1 MNNMIAMI
9 LMIFISLLFI
19 IFGIKDLSIPF
30 RFREEVT
37 GIYYDC
43 ISKGKKHYPRYQV
56 NGVLMMSHFDVSPL
70 DLPKYQGERTL
81 YLRGDALCLNPA
93 SYFIHG
99 LVALAVGI
107 MLLLMAIKIF

>member
-43 ISKGKKHYPRYQV
+43 MTKGKKHYPRYQV
-56 NGVLMMSHFDVSPL
+56 NGVLMTSHFDVSPL
-70 DLPKYQGERTL
+70 DLPKYQG
-81 YLRGDALCLNPA
+81 DARFIYGGKHYA
-93 SYFIHG
+93 SIRQVILFMDS
-99 LVALAVGI
+99 LP
-107 MLLLMAIKIF
+107 

>member
-1 MNNMIAMI
+1 MNNMIVMI

-43 ISKGKKHYPRYQV
+43 MTKGKKQ
-56 NGVLMMSHFDVSPL
+56 L
-70 DLPKYQGERTL
+70 
-81 YLRGDALCLNPA
+81 
-93 SYFIHG
+93 
-99 LVALAVGI
+99 
-107 MLLLMAIKIF
+107 